1 MVKSADEFIR
11 LRTSEIKEEYDRSAH
26 ETADISTWTEVIEK
40 YPDYKDWVIHNKTVP
55 IEILERLTLDKDP
68 KIRSAVARKRKIN
81 DKIFL
86 MLSRDNDE
94 NVRYALMC
102 NTNLTVDK
110 IKQIETTD
118 SDWLANQLKER
129 IKIIENKA

>member
-1 MVKSADEFIR
+1 MIKSADEFIR

-26 ETADISTWTEVIEK
+26 DNADISTWTEVIQK
-40 YPDYKDWVIHNKTVP
+40 YPDYKEWVIHNKTVP
-55 IEILERLTLDKDP
+55 IELLERLTLDNDP

-86 MLSRDNDE
+86 TLSQDKDE

-110 IKQIETTD
+110 LRQIKTAD
-118 SDWLANQLKER
+118 SDWLVKQLNER
-129 IKIIENKA
+129 IKDLER

>member
-1 MVKSADEFIR
+1 MIKSADEFIR

-40 YPDYKDWVIHNKTVP
+40 CPDYKEWVIHNKTVP
-55 IEILERLTLDKDP
+55 IEILERLMLDQDP

-102 NTNLTVDK
+102 NTKLTVDK
-110 IKQIETTD
+110 IKQIETAD
-118 SDWLANQLKER
+118 SDWLVEKLNER
-129 IKIIENKA
+129 IEQIENKV

>member
-1 MVKSADEFIR
+1 MIKSADEFIR
-11 LRTSEIKEEYDRSAH
+11 LRTSEIKEEYDRSAL

-68 KIRSAVARKRKIN
+68 KIRSAVARKRNIT

-110 IKQIETTD
+110 LKQIETTD
-118 SDWLANQLKER
+118 SDWLVNQLKER
-129 IKIIENKA
+129 IKGIENKV

>member
-1 MVKSADEFIR
+1 MIKSADEFIR
-11 LRTSEIKEEYDRSAH
+11 LRTSEIKEEYDHSEH
-26 ETADISTWTEVIEK
+26 DNADITTWTEVIDK
-40 YPDYKDWVIHNKTVP
+40 YPDYKEWVIHNKTVP
-55 IEILERLTLDKDP
+55 IEILERLTLDNDP

-86 MLSRDNDE
+86 TLSVDKDE

-110 IKQIETTD
+110 LRQIKTAD
-118 SDWLANQLKER
+118 SHWLVKQLNER
-129 IKIIENKA
+129 IKEIENKV